1 MRQFFNSKYK
11 IILAAALFILT
22 SIFMSI
28 SATGHVSGNYI
39 AIVLVA
45 FLFTILSLY
54 STARSQHAEYLII
67 GSLLLSLSTLVGITE
82 VLTKKISNMEY
93 GIYFFAFLGCV
104 GLLSLGLIA
113 RYLTSE
119 GWGVSSE
126 KNPRSAVGLRHDPR
140 IRAGDRLGFRAD
152 LKSPAFRQ
160 Y

>member
-11 IILAAALFILT
+11 IIFTAALFILT
-22 SIFMSI
+22 SVFMSI

-39 AIVLVA
+39 AIVLVG

-54 STARSQHAEYLII
+54 SAARSKHAEYLII

-82 VLTKKISNMEY
+82 LLTKKISNMQY

-119 GWGVSSE
+119 GWSVSSE
-126 KNPRSAVGLRHDPR
+126 KTREALSVCAT
-140 IRAGDRLGFRAD
+140 ILGFVLAIA
-152 LKSPAFRQ
+152 SAFVPT
-160 Y
+160 

>member
-1 MRQFFNSKYK
+1 MRQFFDSKYK

-28 SATGHVSGNYI
+28 SATGHVSGSYI

-54 STARSQHAEYLII
+54 STARSQHAEYLIV

-126 KNPRSAVGLRHDPR
+126 KTREALSVCAT
-140 IRAGDRLGFRAD
+140 ILGFVLAIA
-152 LKSPAFRQ
+152 SAFVPT
-160 Y
+160 